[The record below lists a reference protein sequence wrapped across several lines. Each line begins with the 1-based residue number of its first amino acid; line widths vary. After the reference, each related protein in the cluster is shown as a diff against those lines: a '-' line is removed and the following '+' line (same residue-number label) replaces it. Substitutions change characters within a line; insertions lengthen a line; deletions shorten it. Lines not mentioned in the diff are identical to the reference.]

1 MFSKQAI
8 SKFAFKINGYF
19 YKISHCQFFFILFLI
34 FRDTAVTQ
42 DKKNMIRSLFPLLV
56 LQMWNVTVGGDAA
69 AQGNHTITQSLNF
82 ECLKLRSAVNLFS
95 LRLKETCNRSLFFK
109 TNG

>member
-1 MFSKQAI
+1 
-8 SKFAFKINGYF
+8 
-19 YKISHCQFFFILFLI
+19 
-34 FRDTAVTQ
+34 
-42 DKKNMIRSLFPLLV
+42 MIRSLFPLLV

-109 TNG
+109 TNGQYSSNFSLTSITFFAVLRLTVGPNIISKSVFVCYFVARLWFSAK

>member
-1 MFSKQAI
+1 MCSANKPSANLHLKSTNIFTKYLIA
-8 SKFAFKINGYF
+8 N
-19 YKISHCQFFFILFLI
+19 FFFILFLI

-82 ECLKLRSAVNLFS
+82 ECLKLRSAVN
-95 LRLKETCNRSLFFK
+95 FFLCD
-109 TNG
+109 